1 MGRGLAL
8 PITFVYCNPGREYS
22 HVCIEQVTVN
32 EILEELLSWRAE
44 KMETQDKCEPSVCR
58 WPTPAIPAL
67 TGESALATKPDHFKK
82 EKPCTQQKGD

>member
-1 MGRGLAL
+1 MLSSAVAANIELSWLKSEPVMGRGLAL

-44 KMETQDKCEPSVCR
+44 KMETQDKCESSVCR

-67 TGESALATKPDHFKK
+67 TGSQP
-82 EKPCTQQKGD
+82 